1 AGARDPDPPQRAVHE
16 RALLDVVPRGGAR
29 PASRYRGGMTDQLE
43 ISAPEGKV
51 TVPAATLARIVVRAA
66 ELAEGARVRRPRRGV
81 DVEIS
86 NGHATVTLRLAAR
99 YGAVLRQVAEALG
112 QMCGI
117 EVRTVDVAIEEL
129 V

>member
-1 AGARDPDPPQRAVHE
+1 LAGELASGF
-16 RALLDVVPRGGAR
+16 VPGFNEPLRTL
-29 PASRYRGGMTDQLE
+29 PMSEQLE
-43 ISAPEGKV
+43 ITAPEGKV

-66 ELAEGARVRRPRRGV
+66 ELADGARVRRPRRGV

-86 NGHATVTLRLAAR
+86 GDHAAVTLRLAAR
-99 YGAVLRQVAEALG
+99 YGAVLPQLAEDVQRHVADALG

-117 EVRTVDVAIEEL
+117 EVRSVDVAIEEL

>member
-1 AGARDPDPPQRAVHE
+1 MSE
-16 RALLDVVPRGGAR
+16 
-29 PASRYRGGMTDQLE
+29 QLE
-43 ISAPEGKV
+43 ITAPEGKV

-66 ELAEGARVRRPRRGV
+66 ELADGARVRRPRRGV

-86 NGHATVTLRLAAR
+86 GDHAAVTLRLAAR
-99 YGAVLRQVAEALG
+99 YGAVLPQLAEDVQRHVAEALG

-117 EVRTVDVAIEEL
+117 EVSAVDVAIEEL